1 MMEYA
6 EVEVLLSVEGM
17 KDELRSCRG
26 RVICVD
32 REWEQIERQSGEN
45 LGERLEETDLAY
57 VMYTSGSTGK
67 PKGAMIEHGG
77 MMNHLWGKVGDL
89 EMSGKDVVAQN
100 APASFDI
107 SGWQILA
114 VMLVGGKGQIIW
126 EERARDGFQLLK
138 EAESFGC
145 TGLV

>member
-17 KDELRSCRG
+17 KDELPRCRG
-26 RVICVD
+26 QVICVD

-45 LGERLEETDLAY
+45 LGERLEETDLAS

-77 MMNHLWGKVGDL
+77 MTKHLWGNVREPGT
-89 EMSGKDVVAQN
+89 SRKDGGAQSR
-100 APASFDI
+100 PASFDI
-107 SGWQILA
+107 SGWQVPA
-114 VMLVGGKGQIIW
+114 VVTVGGQ
-126 EERARDGFQLLK
+126 
-138 EAESFGC
+138 
-145 TGLV
+145 

>member
-77 MMNHLWGKVGDL
+77 MMNHLWAEVGGL
-89 EMSGKDVVAQN
+89 EMSGKDVGGQN

-107 SGWQILA
+107 SGGQSLA
-114 VMLVGGKGQIIW
+114 GMVGGGQGQVIGGRIG
-126 EERARDGFQLLK
+126 AGGVQLF
-138 EAESFGC
+138 EGSG
-145 TGLV
+145 GLG